1 MHSVQPRNILLVRP
15 SALGDVCRTV
25 PLVASLRRAFPD
37 AGIDWLVQ
45 DSFAGAIEAHPG
57 VRRVIPFPRRQL
69 GQLMKQGRLLSV
81 LGWTRSL
88 AERNYDLAID
98 AQGLFRSAFFT
109 WSSRARRRVG
119 YANAPE
125 GAPLFYNV
133 RVRVDW
139 EQHAVDRMLALLE
152 PIGVEPIRDMRLYS
166 SASGR
171 HAAAALCPAGSIVVA
186 PTSRWASK
194 RWPVT
199 RFGALV
205 ERLLADTD
213 AAIAIVGGPGEEA
226 QCAPLI
232 ELANATSRVINLI
245 GRTSVETLAAV
256 IESSRL
262 VIANDS
268 AALHMAVGF
277 DRPIVALFG
286 PTDVKRV
293 GPYGRAADVIW
304 HRRPDEPFDHKNDAH
319 VAFMER
325 IGVDEVLDACLCRLR
340 AATGES
346 SAQ

>member
-1 MHSVQPRNILLVRP
+1 MHPVQPRNILLVRP

-25 PLVASLRRAFPD
+25 PLVASLKRAFPD

-69 GQLMKQGRLLSV
+69 GQLMRTGRLLSV

-88 AERNYDLAID
+88 AGRDYDLAID

-109 WSSRARRRVG
+109 WSSRAPRRVG

-133 RVRVDW
+133 RVRVDRK
-139 EQHAVDRMLALLE
+139 QHAVDRMLALLE
-152 PIGVEPIRDMRLYS
+152 PIGVEPIRDMRLHS
-166 SASGR
+166 SASAR
-171 HAAAALCPAGSIVVA
+171 RAAAALCPPGSIVVA

-194 RWPVT
+194 RWPIT
-199 RFGALV
+199 RFCALV
-205 ERLLADTD
+205 ERLLDDTD
-213 AAIAIVGGPGEEA
+213 AVIAIVGGPGEED
-226 QCAPLI
+226 QCAPLV
-232 ELANATSRVINLI
+232 ELAGTTPRVLDLI
-245 GRTSVETLAAV
+245 GRTSVQTLAAV

-286 PTDVKRV
+286 PTDVMRV
-293 GPYGRAADVIW
+293 GPYGRAADVIQ

-325 IGVDEVLDACLCRLR
+325 IEVDEVLDACLCRLR
-340 AATGES
+340 AATGAPS
-346 SAQ
+346 GQ